1 MSIETDERH
10 DLQFGVDAALH
21 LSHLLALAGNE
32 YDMLA
37 AFSLNVAES
46 ARLFLLY
53 LDFPADN
60 SAFKVTLAASYPDR
74 HLVPAATGCD
84 LLMRSDLTDL
94 VTISLSQ
101 HDPILFSEDI
111 ANICPDLTSFF
122 NQKVQSV
129 LVLRLS
135 GKATAMQ
142 EDMRAH
148 ALLCMVWPTH
158 HTFSSQEKSF
168 YAAVLDVAAALVSN
182 YRLRLEALANVERL
196 QELDRLK
203 TKFLASVSHELRTPL
218 TGIIALSSG
227 ILEGSTGETN
237 PQTHSDV
244 QFIYRDAKQ
253 LRLLI
258 TDILDYA
265 RLESG
270 QPLPLDIQPFQI
282 EDVLVDVVTLAQP
295 LIGKKQIQISI
306 EIPPNSPLAMA
317 DSQRVHQILT
327 NLIGNAIKFSERGVI
342 KVIVQKSAETMVVCV
357 SDEGPGIAP
366 EYHQVIFESFRQLQ
380 HIPSHAS
387 GAGLGLSICKQL
399 LDLMNGRIWVES
411 QVGNGSRFYFSLPL
425 AEAQ

>member
-1 MSIETDERH
+1 MSIEMDDQH
-10 DLQFGVDAALH
+10 DLRFGVDAALH
-21 LSHLLALAGNE
+21 LSHLLALAGGE
-32 YDMLA
+32 CDMLA
-37 AFSLNVAES
+37 AFSLNVAEA

-60 SAFKVTLAASYPDR
+60 SAFKVTLAASYPDQ
-74 HLVPAATGCD
+74 HLVPAAAGCD
-84 LLMRSDLTDL
+84 LLARSDLKDL

-111 ANICPDLTSFF
+111 TNVCPDLTSLF
-122 NQKVQSV
+122 NQTVHSV

-135 GKATAMQ
+135 GKATALQDEMQ
-142 EDMRAH
+142 AH

-168 YAAVLDVAAALVSN
+168 YAAVLDVAAAVVSN

-196 QELDRLK
+196 RELDRLK

-227 ILEGSTGETN
+227 ILEGVTGESNAATY
-237 PQTHSDV
+237 SDV
-244 QFIYRDAKQ
+244 ELIYRAGEQ
-253 LRLLI
+253 LRFLI

-265 RLESG
+265 RLESE
-270 QPLPLDIQPFQI
+270 QPLPLDIRPFQI
-282 EDVLVDVVTLAQP
+282 EGVLVDVVALAQP
-295 LIGKKQIQISI
+295 LIGKKQIQISV
-306 EIPPNSPLAMA
+306 EIPPNSPLVMA

-327 NLIGNAIKFSERGVI
+327 NLIGNAIKFSERGEI
-342 KVIVQKSAETMVVCV
+342 KVTVRASVEAIVVCV

-366 EYHQVIFESFRQLQ
+366 EYHQVIFEPFRQLQ
-380 HIPSHAS
+380 HIPTHAS

-399 LDLMNGRIWVES
+399 LGLMNGQIWVES
-411 QVGNGSRFYFSLPL
+411 QVGNGSCFYFSLPQV
-425 AEAQ
+425 EAQ